1 MPDFT
6 GVKMGNSSDG
16 ILLID
21 KHEDETSYG
30 VVRKVKSAF
39 GKSKTP
45 KVGHAGTLDPFA
57 SGLLIILVGQ
67 GTKLSSFIMSEK
79 KVYQATV
86 RLGVET
92 DTLDP
97 TGQVVKTSKV
107 PDIQQAYI
115 AKKAQ
120 TFVGEIE
127 QKPPVFSAIR
137 YKGTRAY
144 KLARKGVEIN
154 LKRRKVTVFS
164 FRIISIDLPDIAIEV
179 TCSSGT
185 YIRSLAYDLGREL
198 GTGAHLKSLRRMS
211 SGSFEAYSAL
221 SSKEIPGEG
230 NDSSLHKE
238 IIPLRDALPG
248 MGEIEVNGILTG
260 KVRNGYRPR
269 WEEIA
274 GNSRLADCADDYVK
288 LVSRNEL
295 VAIIKAN
302 NSGGIG
308 HGKVRIE
315 RVFS

>member
-1 MPDFT
+1 
-6 GVKMGNSSDG
+6 MGNSADG

-21 KHEDETSYG
+21 KCEGETSYG

-39 GKSKTP
+39 GKWKAP

-67 GTKLSSFIMSEK
+67 GTKLSSYIMAGK
-79 KVYQATV
+79 KVYQAIV

-97 TGQVVKTSKV
+97 TGQVVKKSKV
-107 PDIQQAYI
+107 PDIKPAYI
-115 AKKAQ
+115 TKKAQ

-127 QKPPVFSAIR
+127 QTPPVFSAVR

-144 KLARKGVEIN
+144 KLARMGVEIN
-154 LKRRKVTVFS
+154 LERKKVTVFS
-164 FRIISIDLPDIAIEV
+164 LRIISIDLPDIAIEV

-185 YIRSLAYDLGREL
+185 YIRSLAHDLGREL
-198 GTGAHLKSLRRMS
+198 RTGAHLRSLRRLA
-211 SGSFEAYSAL
+211 SGSFKANNAL
-221 SSKEIPGEG
+221 SSREILRKS
-230 NDSSLHKE
+230 NDSCLRKG
-238 IIPLRDALPG
+238 IIPLRDALPA
-248 MGEIEVNGILTG
+248 MGEIEVNSILTG

-274 GNSRLADCADDYVK
+274 ADSSLVDCVDDYIK
-288 LVSRNEL
+288 LVSGDEL
-295 VAIIKAN
+295 VAIMKAK
-302 NSGGIG
+302 NSEGVS
-308 HGKVRIE
+308 HGELRIE

>member
-1 MPDFT
+1 
-6 GVKMGNSSDG
+6 MGNSADG

-21 KHEDETSYG
+21 KHEGETSYG

-39 GKSKTP
+39 GKWKAP

-79 KVYQATV
+79 KVYQATI

-97 TGQVVKTSKV
+97 TGQVVKKNKV
-107 PDIQQAYI
+107 PDMNPAYI
-115 AKKAQ
+115 TKKAQ
-120 TFVGEIE
+120 MFVGEVE
-127 QKPPVFSAIR
+127 QTPPVFSAVR

-144 KLARKGVEIN
+144 KLARKGIEMD

-164 FRIISIDLPDIAIEV
+164 LRIISIDLPDIAIEV
-179 TCSSGT
+179 ACSSGT

-198 GTGAHLKSLRRMS
+198 GTGAHLNSLRRLA
-211 SGSFEAYSAL
+211 SGSFEAYNAL
-221 SSKEIPGEG
+221 SSRDILRKCNG
-230 NDSSLHKE
+230 SSLQNE

-248 MGEIEVNGILTG
+248 MGEIEVSRIIAG

-269 WEEIA
+269 WEEIFRD
-274 GNSRLADCADDYVK
+274 SSSVDCVDEYIK
-288 LVSRNEL
+288 LVSGDEL
-295 VAIIKAN
+295 AAIIKAK
-302 NSGGIG
+302 NSEGVY
-308 HGKVRIE
+308 HGEVRIE

>member
-1 MPDFT
+1 
-6 GVKMGNSSDG
+6 MGNSADG

-21 KHEDETSYG
+21 KHEGETSYG
-30 VVRKVKSAF
+30 VVRKIKSAF
-39 GKSKTP
+39 GKWKAP

-79 KVYQATV
+79 KVYQAIV
-86 RLGVET
+86 RLGIET

-97 TGQVVKTSKV
+97 TGQVVKKSKV
-107 PDIQQAYI
+107 PDMKPAYI
-115 AKKAQ
+115 TKKAQ

-127 QKPPVFSAIR
+127 QTPPAFSAVR

-144 KLARKGVEIN
+144 KLARKGVEID
-154 LKRRKVTVFS
+154 LKRKKVTVFS
-164 FRIISIDLPDIAIEV
+164 IKIISIDLPDIAIEV

-198 GTGAHLKSLRRMS
+198 GTGAHLKSLRRLA
-211 SGSFEAYSAL
+211 SGSFEAYNAL
-221 SSKEIPGEG
+221 GSREILGKG
-230 NDSSLHKE
+230 NDSSLQKK

-248 MGEIEVNGILTG
+248 MGEIEVNGILTA
-260 KVRNGYRPR
+260 KVRNGYRPS

-274 GNSRLADCADDYVK
+274 RDSSLADCVDKSMK
-288 LVSRNEL
+288 LVSGDEL
-295 VAIIKAN
+295 VAIMKVK
-302 NSGGIG
+302 NSEGVG
-308 HGKVRIE
+308 HGEVRIE